1 MALELFEVTKMGVGM
16 QADSSLLAVYAYRFI
31 TETLF
36 PHEQFQSK
44 DVVPGGTLYCF
55 TQVFLDKMD
64 AEKSTPVEVLFGALS
79 NERAFNQYKNVVQ
92 SNSRVFQVSETVS
105 DAFKQLIRKP
115 NQQSREVAIFCERLH
130 LLREYCVT
138 AKEHAVIDAKYI
150 RAFEAVESCLRNNYE
165 KVAQFEQILADW
177 TKASPGFRTRAESS
191 DPFIKA
197 LCAPIR
203 NI

>member
-1 MALELFEVTKMGVGM
+1 M
-16 QADSSLLAVYAYRFI
+16 QSDSSLLAVYAYRFI

-36 PHEQFQSK
+36 PHEQFQAK
-44 DVVPGGTLYCF
+44 DVVPGAALYCF
-55 TQVFLDKMD
+55 TQVFLDKID
-64 AEKSTPVEVLFGALS
+64 AERSTPVEVLFGARS

-92 SNSRVFQVSETVS
+92 SNSRVFQVSEAVS
-105 DAFKQLIRKP
+105 EAFKQLVRKP
-115 NQQSREVAIFCERLH
+115 NQQSKEVAIFCEKLH
-130 LLREYCVT
+130 VLQEYCVT
-138 AKEHAVIDAKYI
+138 VKEHAVIDAKYKQV
-150 RAFEAVESCLRNNYE
+150 FEAVEKCLGNHSE

-177 TKASPGFRTRAESS
+177 AKASPGFRTRAESA